1 PSNPSHPPPPAT
13 RMRFAHGHTRVGGDS
28 PFHPLLHPLR
38 DGVTMSA
45 STGVEPIHTEL
56 LIGGA
61 EIRAGGQEP
70 VRNPAAPDEVV
81 GYISAAT
88 REHATAAVDAAV
100 AAWPIWS
107 EMSAGKRAG
116 ILTSALQG
124 LGQEQARAELLTRE
138 NGKVL
143 QEAQIELG
151 VRRTVSARRVTGR
164 SARHQ

>member
-1 PSNPSHPPPPAT
+1 PRSAGVLPPLLTPGRPPPEPPRKPSTPSNPRHPPPQQPQAPSTPAT

-56 LIGGA
+56 LIDGA

-107 EMSAGKRAG
+107 EMSAGKR
-116 ILTSALQG
+116 
-124 LGQEQARAELLTRE
+124 
-138 NGKVL
+138 
-143 QEAQIELG
+143 
-151 VRRTVSARRVTGR
+151 
-164 SARHQ
+164 